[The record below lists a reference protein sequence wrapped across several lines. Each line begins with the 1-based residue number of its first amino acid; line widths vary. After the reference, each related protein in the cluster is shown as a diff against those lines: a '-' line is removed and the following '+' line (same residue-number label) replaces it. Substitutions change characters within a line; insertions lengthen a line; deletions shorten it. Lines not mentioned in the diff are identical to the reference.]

1 MADKIMFTANNKM
14 VKLNPSTNRV
24 DPIFEINEKFSFNL
38 ETARVTILLPDFL
51 DAKYIVEA

>member
-1 MADKIMFTANNKM
+1 M